1 MTPLEVA
8 AALVVL
14 AIALAPVLRQRFG
27 GEPADSGELAPGLKR
42 TTRTLAWALA
52 VLIVAGVIA
61 SALG

>member
-27 GEPADSGELAPGLKR
+27 RETAGSGELAPGIRR
-42 TTRTLAWALA
+42 TTLTLAWALA
-52 VLIVAGVIA
+52 VLILAGVIA
-61 SALG
+61 SAVG

>member
-27 GEPADSGELAPGLKR
+27 RETAGSGELAPGIRR
-42 TTRTLAWALA
+42 TTLTLALS
-52 VLIVAGVIA
+52 LIHI
-61 SALG
+61 

>member
-27 GEPADSGELAPGLKR
+27 REPADPSTMVPGIKR
-42 TTRTLAWALA
+42 TTQLLAWALA
-52 VLIVAGVIA
+52 MLILAGLLA
-61 SALG
+61 GALS

>member
-27 GEPADSGELAPGLKR
+27 GEPADSGELAPGLRR

>member
-1 MTPLEVA
+1 MTPFEVA

-27 GEPADSGELAPGLKR
+27 REPADSSTMAPGIKR
-42 TTRTLAWALA
+42 TTLTLAWALA
-52 VLIVAGVIA
+52 VLIVAGLIA

>member
-1 MTPLEVA
+1 VTPLEVA

-27 GEPADSGELAPGLKR
+27 REPADATELAPALKR
-42 TTRTLAWALA
+42 TTLTLAWALA
-52 VLIVAGVIA
+52 VLIVAGLVA

>member
-1 MTPLEVA
+1 VTPLEVA

-27 GEPADSGELAPGLKR
+27 REPADAGELAPGLKR

-52 VLIVAGVIA
+52 VLIVAGLVA
-61 SALG
+61 SMLD

>member
-14 AIALAPVLRQRFG
+14 AIALAPVLRQRLSR
-27 GEPADSGELAPGLKR
+27 EPADSSELAPGIKR
-42 TTRTLAWALA
+42 TTLTLAWALA

-61 SALG
+61 SAIG